1 MFFFVSICFLFLFF
15 TVLDQLSSLQICY
28 FLFLS
33 HSSLFQ
39 VAARPRGRRLLGFC
53 RVWPV
58 LDEEGAAAADGED
71 RGSVA
76 AEAAMEMVVGR
87 LS

>member
-1 MFFFVSICFLFLFF
+1 
-15 TVLDQLSSLQICY
+15 
-28 FLFLS
+28 
-33 HSSLFQ
+33 
-39 VAARPRGRRLLGFC
+39 VAARPRGRQRLGFC

-71 RGSVA
+71 HGSVA
-76 AEAAMEMVVGR
+76 AKAAMEMVVGR